1 MSDNLYRER
10 TNQLASSCR
19 LPNAMVDSRGLLLDE
34 TAYNLHAN
42 KPLSVYWY
50 ILSKRR
56 WTILTIAVVLTA
68 IVAVVSFLMTPVYE
82 ATAHLEIEPE
92 TPLLQSQSSSD
103 AYQKV
108 DADDLFLQTQIQ
120 VLKSANLAW
129 QTIEELK
136 LASHLGGAPADG
148 APTQVSDRRKVQ
160 LIGAFDGRLK
170 VEQVP
175 KTRMLAVGFQ
185 DRDPQLA
192 ARVATTLVNNYL
204 EYNFREKDEA
214 IRRSG
219 WMEQQLES
227 LKEKVEQSQEALV
240 NYEQKN
246 QIVNSGDKENI
257 LEQVLADQSRDLTSA
272 ESERIQ
278 KEALYRQVMTN
289 RTQLASLVHDDL
301 LEKLEEK
308 AADLNQ
314 QYTETAA
321 QYGPNFPNAKRLRLE
336 INESR
341 NQIQGEQQRII
352 NRISRDY
359 NAAYSRERMVA
370 AEVALQKNEVGRM
383 NQLLV
388 QDNVLRHEFD
398 TNEQLYESV
407 LQSLKDAT
415 VSAALRSTDIHL
427 VDAAL
432 PPNTPVRPNKLL
444 NITAA
449 LWVGLIIGAIV
460 AFAQGSMDSSIK
472 TPEEAEALML
482 APTLG
487 VIPFECGPWLKSRA
501 LGRNTKPSQF
511 ALNLKKDPNP
521 SLSEAFRALGTAVLV
536 PSRPVK
542 TLLITSAQNGEGK
555 TTTALH
561 LAEAL
566 AQRRGPVLLMD
577 CDLRK
582 GELAKAIDRKEHK
595 GLTTVLSGEISTPD
609 ALLVLQP
616 NLWLLPAGAVPADP
630 VSLLASQEMAAL
642 LEKVAGRF
650 EFVIIDSP
658 PVLAVTDAAI
668 LSGLVDGVLLVTAS
682 GASSRSLLIR
692 ARKILEASGAKI
704 LGTAMNKLDARHPDY
719 GYAYSQY
726 AYK

>member
-1 MSDNLYRER
+1 MSDNQYPEES
-10 TNQLASSCR
+10 NQLIACKLPRVIVGHHLPALEEPASN
-19 LPNAMVDSRGLLLDE
+19 LRGDR
-34 TAYNLHAN
+34 
-42 KPLSVYWY
+42 PLSAYLY

-56 WTILTIAVVLTA
+56 WTITGIALVLTTLA
-68 IVAVVSFLMTPVYE
+68 ALWSFLITPVYE
-82 ATAHLEIEPE
+82 ATARLEIESE
-92 TPLLQSQSSSD
+92 TPLLQSQASSD
-103 AYQKV
+103 AYEKV
-108 DADDLFLQTQIQ
+108 DADDIFLQTQIQ
-120 VLKSANLAW
+120 VLKSENLAW
-129 QTIEELK
+129 QTIEQLN
-136 LASHLGGAPADG
+136 LATDLGGAPTDR
-148 APTQVSDRRKVQ
+148 PSTQEFDRRKLQ
-160 LIGAFDGRLK
+160 LIGAFNGRLT

-175 KTRMLAVGFQ
+175 KTRMLSVSFR
-185 DRDPQLA
+185 DRNPQLA
-192 ARVATTLVNNYL
+192 AQVATKLVNNYL

-227 LKEKVEQSQEALV
+227 LKAKVEESEEALV
-240 NYEQKN
+240 SYERQN

-272 ESERIQ
+272 ESDRIQ

-308 AADLNQ
+308 AADLKQ

-321 QYGPNFPNAKRLRLE
+321 QYGPRFPNAKRLQLQ
-336 INESR
+336 INEDR
-341 NQIQGEQQRII
+341 DLIQSEQTRII
-352 NRISRDY
+352 NRIGSDY
-359 NAAYSRERMVA
+359 NAADNREKMVA
-370 AEVALQKNEVGRM
+370 AEVARQKNDVGRM

-388 QDNVLRHEFD
+388 RDNTLRHEFE
-398 TNEQLYESV
+398 TNQQLYESV

-432 PPNTPVRPNKLL
+432 PPTTPVRPKKVL

-449 LWVGLIIGAIV
+449 LWAGLVIGLIV
-460 AFAQGSMDSSIK
+460 AFAQEALDSSIK
-472 TPEEAEALML
+472 TAEEAEALML
-482 APTLG
+482 VPTLG
-487 VIPFECGPWLKSRA
+487 VIPFEFEPWLKSWA
-501 LGRNTKPSQF
+501 LAGETKTGRLG
-511 ALNLKKDPNP
+511 LNLANHPNS
-521 SLSEAFRALGTAVLV
+521 SLSEAFRALGTAVSV
-536 PSRPVK
+536 PSRSLK

-555 TTTALH
+555 TTTALN
-561 LAEAL
+561 LAQAL

-582 GELAKAIDRKEHK
+582 GELAKAIDQKAHR
-595 GLTTVLSGEISTPD
+595 GLTDVLSGEISASD
-609 ALLVLQP
+609 ALVGLRP
-616 NLWLLPAGAVPADP
+616 SLWVLPAGFVPADP

-642 LEKVAGRF
+642 LEKVAARF

-682 GASSRSLLIR
+682 GTTSRGGLIR

-704 LGTAMNKLDARHPDY
+704 LGTAMNKLDPRRPDY
-719 GYAYSQY
+719 GYSYSQY
-726 AYK
+726 A